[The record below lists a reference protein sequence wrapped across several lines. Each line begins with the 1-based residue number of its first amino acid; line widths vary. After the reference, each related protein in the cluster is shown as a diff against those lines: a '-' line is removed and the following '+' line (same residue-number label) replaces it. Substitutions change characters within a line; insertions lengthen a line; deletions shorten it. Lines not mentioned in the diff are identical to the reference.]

1 MDGCGRIHIP
11 SATRDFWCVSVIR
24 RMHASNRAM
33 AWLENLI
40 KAVGRQVPDDDAGL
54 GRCLQIHIIVADA
67 IANDDFAAA
76 VSPDQLGVI
85 CRQRTRMPSASSQTF
100 CSSASES

>member
-1 MDGCGRIHIP
+1 MIHEGSAATRFIPNSPSCARPPGRYSQAHQAKGAPAVRWMAAGDSHP

-33 AWLENLI
+33 AWLGNLI

-54 GRCLQIHIIVADA
+54 GRCLR
-67 IANDDFAAA
+67 FTL
-76 VSPDQLGVI
+76 S
-85 CRQRTRMPSASSQTF
+85 
-100 CSSASES
+100 